1 MDIQATALSG
11 DDAGTQSASARN
23 RPSYSCVRCSDR
35 KVRCDRQRPCSACTK
50 HKVECVYR
58 PPQTSRNKV
67 KRIKNDVLVER
78 LKQYEALLKDKGIA
92 PEASPIPSTTKQNV
106 EAQLVDVASILESG
120 GSTTLSIT
128 SSAAA
133 EPSIRL
139 NKTQLL
145 QNQGNFKFVDNLWT
159 RIVEE
164 FPEPRDAMG
173 DSWQEDTDEGESENE
188 LGFILGTTLRT
199 SSRLSHPPM
208 EAILQLWQVFIDNV
222 DPLTKIVHV
231 PSLQPAIQ
239 KAATGPSE
247 MPRNFQ
253 ALMFAIYSTAINSLK
268 DDPCKQA
275 FGQSRQTLLAHY
287 ISNTKIALARANF
300 MSTTSLVVLQALAL
314 HIFSIR
320 DTHEPRAVWSLT
332 GIFLRLAEGMGLHR
346 DGTFLGLP
354 PFESEIRR
362 RIWWNMK
369 MHDYRTAELAGLT
382 KFRRVDPGVDS
393 PNFPTSLNDT
403 DLFPGMTTAPSP
415 PTGPTDMMFCAI
427 RTEFAGFIA
436 KHTAKFQNSQTNAW
450 EDYWARHETSEKS
463 SVLQEA
469 QELME
474 TKVLRYCDPSRPL
487 HLMASVVG
495 RSGLTLMHFLTH
507 HPRNWP
513 AGAAVPDA
521 EKQNVWKISLQLLEQ
536 WNMAQS
542 IPLLECFAWHA
553 AYYLPWHALIYVL
566 DSLRASPEIQDA
578 NKAWQIIDTIY
589 RNNPD
594 FVSNTKRPIYV
605 AVGNL
610 CLKAYKARHE
620 ILGSSNNIQP
630 PAYILAF
637 TQQRDAAK
645 SRRQAKK
652 EARNKKGA
660 QQASLSHQIESTELS
675 PHTSNSSQSN
685 IKPYPNYDPMT
696 PRPRPQA
703 QAQPQHQPYSATIP
717 PQPQAQ
723 LHSLP
728 PNNNN
733 IDLFWLNNEHN
744 PISFTNNQTP
754 TDMDMDTDFLLSE
767 NYGFDRADGMTID
780 WTQWDNFLGSK
791 A

>member
-1 MDIQATALSG
+1 
-11 DDAGTQSASARN
+11 
-23 RPSYSCVRCSDR
+23 
-35 KVRCDRQRPCSACTK
+35 
-50 HKVECVYR
+50 
-58 PPQTSRNKV
+58 
-67 KRIKNDVLVER
+67 
-78 LKQYEALLKDKGIA
+78 
-92 PEASPIPSTTKQNV
+92 
-106 EAQLVDVASILESG
+106 
-120 GSTTLSIT
+120 
-128 SSAAA
+128 
-133 EPSIRL
+133 
-139 NKTQLL
+139 
-145 QNQGNFKFVDNLWT
+145 
-159 RIVEE
+159 
-164 FPEPRDAMG
+164 MG

-199 SSRLSHPPM
+199 SSRLPHPPM

-239 KAATGPSE
+239 KAATRPSE

-275 FGQSRQTLLAHY
+275 FGQSRQTLLTHY

-332 GIFLRLAEGMGLHR
+332 GVFLRLAEGMGLHR

-393 PNFPTSLNDT
+393 PNLPTSLNDT
-403 DLFPGMTTAPSP
+403 DLFPGMTTAPFP
-415 PTGPTDMMFCAI
+415 PTGPTDMMFCAV

-436 KHTAKFQNSQTNAW
+436 KHTAKFKDSQTNAW

-463 SVLQEA
+463 SVFEEA
-469 QELME
+469 EELME
-474 TKVLRYCDPSRPL
+474 TKVLRYCDPSKPL
-487 HLMASVVG
+487 HLMASIVG
-495 RSGLTLMHFLTH
+495 RSGLTLMRFLTN

-578 NKAWQIIDTIY
+578 NKGWRIIDTIY

-610 CLKAYKARHE
+610 CLKAYKARQGT
-620 ILGSSNNIQP
+620 LRRSSDIQP

-645 SRRQAKK
+645 SRRQAKE
-652 EARNKKGA
+652 EARNKKRA
-660 QQASLSHQIESTELS
+660 QQAPLSHQIESTELS
-675 PHTSNSSQSN
+675 PYTSNSSQSN

-696 PRPRPQA
+696 SRPQP

-723 LHSLP
+723 FHSLP

-744 PISFTNNQTP
+744 PISLTNNQTP

-767 NYGFDRADGMTID
+767 NYGFDGTDGMAID